1 MPDNNDNASRKR
13 IKTST
18 KSFGSSKKETHDS
31 SYFYDSKLFKTQKI
45 VQQKSII
52 QNEISKEVLNKVHNK
67 DSKNIDFI
75 PDNSIHLIITSPP
88 YNNSKEYDE
97 DLSLEEYLKLIND
110 VMVEAHRILIRG
122 GRICINIANIGRK
135 PYIPLSTYID
145 LIMIKIGF
153 LPRWQIIWDKSASAG
168 PSTAWG
174 SWQSASNPIL
184 RDIHEYILVYSK
196 GEFGRKNSRSNKD
209 DSISKDAFLE
219 NTKSI
224 WKFPTASAR
233 KIGHPAPFP
242 IELPKRLIEL
252 YSFENDIILDPFA
265 GSGTTA
271 IAAKTTNRNYI
282 MIDINSDYCK
292 LAKERINKL

>member
-1 MPDNNDNASRKR
+1 MPDNNDNVSRKR

-18 KSFGSSKKETHDS
+18 KSFGSSKNETHDS
-31 SYFYDSKLFKTQKI
+31 SYFFDSKLFNTQKI

-75 PDNSIHLIITSPP
+75 PDDSIHLIITSPP

-145 LIMIKIGF
+145 QIMIKIGF
-153 LPRWQIIWDKSASAG
+153 LPRGQIIWDKSASAG

-233 KIGHPAPFP
+233 KVGHPAPFP

-292 LAKERINKL
+292 LATERINKL

>member
-1 MPDNNDNASRKR
+1 MPDNNDNVSRKR

-31 SYFYDSKLFKTQKI
+31 SYFYDSKLFDTHKI

-75 PDNSIHLIITSPP
+75 PDDSIHLIITSPP

-97 DLSLEEYLKLIND
+97 DLSLEEYLKLITD

-145 LIMIKIGF
+145 QIMIKIGF
-153 LPRWQIIWDKSASAG
+153 LPRGQIIWDKSASAG

-233 KIGHPAPFP
+233 KVGHPAPFP

-292 LAKERINKL
+292 LATERINKL

>member
-1 MPDNNDNASRKR
+1 MPEDNVSRKR
-13 IKTST
+13 TKTST

-31 SYFYDSKLFKTQKI
+31 SYFYDSKLFNTQKI

-75 PDNSIHLIITSPP
+75 PDDSIHLIITSPP

-97 DLSLEEYLKLIND
+97 DLSLEEYLKLITD

-145 LIMIKIGF
+145 QIMIKIGF
-153 LPRWQIIWDKSASAG
+153 LPRGQIIWDKSASAG

-233 KIGHPAPFP
+233 KVGHPAPFP

>member
-1 MPDNNDNASRKR
+1 MPENNNNQFRKR

-31 SYFYDSKLFKTQKI
+31 SYFYDSKLFNTQKI
-45 VQQKSII
+45 VPEKSII
-52 QNEISKEVLNKVHNK
+52 QNEISKEILNKVHNK
-67 DSKNIDFI
+67 DSKNLDFI
-75 PDNSIHLIITSPP
+75 PDDSIHLIITSPP

-97 DLSLEEYLKLIND
+97 DLSLEEYLKLITD
-110 VMVEAHRILIRG
+110 VMIEAHRILIRG

-135 PYIPLSTYID
+135 PYIPLSTHID
-145 LIMIKIGF
+145 QIMLKIGF
-153 LPRWQIIWDKSASAG
+153 LPRGQIIWDKSASAG

>member
-1 MPDNNDNASRKR
+1 MSAITGIEGLEPTYLSIKHTKTIAIANKESIICGWSILQKELNKYKTNFIPVDSEHFSIWYGLKNNNDRVEKIYLTAS
-13 IKTST
+13 
-18 KSFGSSKKETHDS
+18 G
-31 SYFYDSKLFKTQKI
+31 
-45 VQQKSII
+45 
-52 QNEISKEVLNKVHNK
+52 
-67 DSKNIDFI
+67 
-75 PDNSIHLIITSPP
+75 
-88 YNNSKEYDE
+88 
-97 DLSLEEYLKLIND
+97 
-110 VMVEAHRILIRG
+110 
-122 GRICINIANIGRK
+122 
-135 PYIPLSTYID
+135 
-145 LIMIKIGF
+145 
-153 LPRWQIIWDKSASAG
+153 G

-233 KIGHPAPFP
+233 KVGHPAPFP

>member
-1 MPDNNDNASRKR
+1 MPDNNDNVSRKR

-31 SYFYDSKLFKTQKI
+31 SYFYDSKLFNTQKI

-75 PDNSIHLIITSPP
+75 PDDSIHLIITSPP

-145 LIMIKIGF
+145 QIMIKIGF
-153 LPRWQIIWDKSASAG
+153 LPRGQIIWDKSASAG

-233 KIGHPAPFP
+233 KVGHPAPFP

-271 IAAKTTNRNYI
+271 IAAKTTNRNFI

>member
-1 MPDNNDNASRKR
+1 MPDNNDKVSRKR

-31 SYFYDSKLFKTQKI
+31 SYFYDSKLFNTQKI

-75 PDNSIHLIITSPP
+75 PDDSIHLIITSPP

-145 LIMIKIGF
+145 QIMIKIGF
-153 LPRWQIIWDKSASAG
+153 LPRGQIIWDKSASAG

-233 KIGHPAPFP
+233 KVGHPAPFP

-292 LAKERINKL
+292 LATERINKL

>member
-1 MPDNNDNASRKR
+1 MKL
-13 IKTST
+13 
-18 KSFGSSKKETHDS
+18 SK
-31 SYFYDSKLFKTQKI
+31 
-45 VQQKSII
+45 
-52 QNEISKEVLNKVHNK
+52 
-67 DSKNIDFI
+67 KNIDFI
-75 PDNSIHLIITSPP
+75 PDDSIHLIITSPP

-97 DLSLEEYLKLIND
+97 DLSLEEYLKLITD

-145 LIMIKIGF
+145 QIMIKIGF
-153 LPRWQIIWDKSASAG
+153 LPRGQIIWDKSASAG

-233 KIGHPAPFP
+233 KVGHPAPFP

>member
-1 MPDNNDNASRKR
+1 MPDNNDNVSRKR

-31 SYFYDSKLFKTQKI
+31 SYFYDSKLFNTQKI

-75 PDNSIHLIITSPP
+75 PDDSIHLIITSPP

-145 LIMIKIGF
+145 QIMIKIGF
-153 LPRWQIIWDKSASAG
+153 LPRGQIIWDKSASAG

-233 KIGHPAPFP
+233 KVGHPAPFP

-292 LAKERINKL
+292 LATERINKL

>member
-1 MPDNNDNASRKR
+1 MPDNNDNVSRKR

-31 SYFYDSKLFKTQKI
+31 SYFYDSKLFNTQKI

-75 PDNSIHLIITSPP
+75 PDDSIHLIITSPP

-97 DLSLEEYLKLIND
+97 DLSLEEYLKLITD

-145 LIMIKIGF
+145 QIMIKIGF
-153 LPRWQIIWDKSASAG
+153 LPRGQIIWDKSASAG

-233 KIGHPAPFP
+233 KVGHPAPFP

>member
-1 MPDNNDNASRKR
+1 MPDNNDNVSRKR

-31 SYFYDSKLFKTQKI
+31 SYFYDSKLFNSQKI

-67 DSKNIDFI
+67 DSTNIDFI
-75 PDNSIHLIITSPP
+75 PDDSIHLIITSPP

-97 DLSLEEYLKLIND
+97 DLSLEEYLKLITD

-145 LIMIKIGF
+145 QIMIKIGF
-153 LPRWQIIWDKSASAG
+153 LPRGQIIWDKSASAG

-233 KIGHPAPFP
+233 KVGHPAPFP

>member
-1 MPDNNDNASRKR
+1 MPDNNDNVSRKR

-31 SYFYDSKLFKTQKI
+31 SYFYDSKLFDAHKI

-75 PDNSIHLIITSPP
+75 PDDSIHLIITSPP

-145 LIMIKIGF
+145 QIMIKIGF
-153 LPRWQIIWDKSASAG
+153 LPRGQIIWDKSASAG

-233 KIGHPAPFP
+233 KVGHPAPFP

-292 LAKERINKL
+292 LATERINKL

>member
-1 MPDNNDNASRKR
+1 MPDNNDNVSRKR

-31 SYFYDSKLFKTQKI
+31 SYFYDSKLFNTQKI

-75 PDNSIHLIITSPP
+75 PDDSIHLIITSPP

-97 DLSLEEYLKLIND
+97 DLSLEEYLKLITD

-135 PYIPLSTYID
+135 PYIPLSTHID
-145 LIMIKIGF
+145 QIMIKIGF
-153 LPRWQIIWDKSASAG
+153 LPRGQIIWDKSASAG

-233 KIGHPAPFP
+233 KVGHPAPFP

-292 LAKERINKL
+292 LATERINKL

>member
-1 MPDNNDNASRKR
+1 MPDNNDNVSRKR

-31 SYFYDSKLFKTQKI
+31 SYFYDSKLFDTHKI

-75 PDNSIHLIITSPP
+75 PDDSIHLIITSPP

-97 DLSLEEYLKLIND
+97 DLSLEEYLKLITD

-145 LIMIKIGF
+145 QIMIKIGF
-153 LPRWQIIWDKSASAG
+153 LPRGQIIWDKSASAG

-184 RDIHEYILVYSK
+184 RDIHEYILIYSK

-233 KIGHPAPFP
+233 KVGHPAPFP

-282 MIDINSDYCK
+282 MIEINSDYCK
-292 LAKERINKL
+292 LATERINKS

>member
-1 MPDNNDNASRKR
+1 MPDNNDNVSRKR

-31 SYFYDSKLFKTQKI
+31 TYFYDSKLFNTQKI

-75 PDNSIHLIITSPP
+75 PDDSIHLIITSPP

-145 LIMIKIGF
+145 QIMIKIGF
-153 LPRWQIIWDKSASAG
+153 LPRGQIIWDKSASAG

-233 KIGHPAPFP
+233 KVGHPAPFP

-292 LAKERINKL
+292 LATERINKL

>member
-1 MPDNNDNASRKR
+1 MPDNNDNVSRKR

-31 SYFYDSKLFKTQKI
+31 SYFYDSKLFNTQKI

-75 PDNSIHLIITSPP
+75 PDDSIHLIITSPP

-145 LIMIKIGF
+145 QIMIKIGF
-153 LPRWQIIWDKSASAG
+153 LPRGQIIWNKSASAG

-233 KIGHPAPFP
+233 KVGHPAPFP

-292 LAKERINKL
+292 LATERINNH

>member
-1 MPDNNDNASRKR
+1 
-13 IKTST
+13 
-18 KSFGSSKKETHDS
+18 
-31 SYFYDSKLFKTQKI
+31 
-45 VQQKSII
+45 
-52 QNEISKEVLNKVHNK
+52 
-67 DSKNIDFI
+67 
-75 PDNSIHLIITSPP
+75 
-88 YNNSKEYDE
+88 
-97 DLSLEEYLKLIND
+97 
-110 VMVEAHRILIRG
+110 MVEAHRILIRG

-145 LIMIKIGF
+145 QIMIKIGF
-153 LPRWQIIWDKSASAG
+153 LPRGQIIWDKSASAG

-174 SWQSASNPIL
+174 SWKSASNPIL
-184 RDIHEYILVYSK
+184 RDIHEYILIYSK

-233 KIGHPAPFP
+233 KVGHPAPFP

-271 IAAKTTNRNYI
+271 IAAKTTKRNYI

>member
-1 MPDNNDNASRKR
+1 MPDNNDNVSRKR

-31 SYFYDSKLFKTQKI
+31 SYFYDSKLFNTQKI

-145 LIMIKIGF
+145 QIMIKIGF
-153 LPRWQIIWDKSASAG
+153 LPRGQIIWDKSASAG

-292 LAKERINKL
+292 LATERINNL

>member
-1 MPDNNDNASRKR
+1 MPDNNDDVSRKR

-31 SYFYDSKLFKTQKI
+31 SYFYDSKLFNTQKI

-75 PDNSIHLIITSPP
+75 PDDSIHLIITSPP

-145 LIMIKIGF
+145 QIMIKIGF
-153 LPRWQIIWDKSASAG
+153 LPRGQIIWDKSASAG

-233 KIGHPAPFP
+233 KVGHPAPFP

-292 LAKERINKL
+292 LATERINKL

>member
-1 MPDNNDNASRKR
+1 MSNNNDNVSRKR

-31 SYFYDSKLFKTQKI
+31 SYFYDSKLFNTQKI

-75 PDNSIHLIITSPP
+75 PDDSIHLIITSPP

-145 LIMIKIGF
+145 QIMIKIGF
-153 LPRWQIIWDKSASAG
+153 LPRGQIIWDKSASAG

-233 KIGHPAPFP
+233 KVGHPAPFP

-292 LAKERINKL
+292 LATERINKL

>member
-1 MPDNNDNASRKR
+1 MPDNNDNVSRKR

-31 SYFYDSKLFKTQKI
+31 SYFYDSKLFNTQKI

-67 DSKNIDFI
+67 DSKNINFI
-75 PDNSIHLIITSPP
+75 PDDSIHLIITSPP

-145 LIMIKIGF
+145 QIMIKIGF
-153 LPRWQIIWDKSASAG
+153 LPRGQIIWDKSASAG

-292 LAKERINKL
+292 LATERINKL

>member
-1 MPDNNDNASRKR
+1 MHDNNDNVSRKR

-75 PDNSIHLIITSPP
+75 PDDSIHLIITSPP

-145 LIMIKIGF
+145 QIMIKIGF
-153 LPRWQIIWDKSASAG
+153 LPRGQIIWDKSASAG

>member
-1 MPDNNDNASRKR
+1 MPDNNDNVSRKR

-31 SYFYDSKLFKTQKI
+31 SYFYDSKLFNTQKI

-75 PDNSIHLIITSPP
+75 PDDSIHLIITSPP

-145 LIMIKIGF
+145 QIMIKIGF
-153 LPRWQIIWDKSASAG
+153 LPRGQIIWDKSASAG

-292 LAKERINKL
+292 LATERINKL

>member
-1 MPDNNDNASRKR
+1 MPDNNDNVSRKR

-31 SYFYDSKLFKTQKI
+31 SYFYDSKLFNTQKI

-75 PDNSIHLIITSPP
+75 PDDSIHLIITSPP

-135 PYIPLSTYID
+135 PYIPLSTHID
-145 LIMIKIGF
+145 QIMIKIGF
-153 LPRWQIIWDKSASAG
+153 LPRGQIIWDKSASAG

-233 KIGHPAPFP
+233 KVGHPAPFP

-292 LAKERINKL
+292 LATERINKL

>member
-1 MPDNNDNASRKR
+1 MPDNNDNVSRKR

-31 SYFYDSKLFKTQKI
+31 SYFYDSKLFDTHKI

-75 PDNSIHLIITSPP
+75 PDDSIHLIITSPP

-145 LIMIKIGF
+145 QIMIKIGF
-153 LPRWQIIWDKSASAG
+153 LPRGQIIWDKSASAG

-233 KIGHPAPFP
+233 KVGHPAPFP

>member
-1 MPDNNDNASRKR
+1 MPENNNNVSRKR

-31 SYFYDSKLFKTQKI
+31 SYFYDSKLFNTQKI
-45 VQQKSII
+45 VPQKSII
-52 QNEISKEVLNKVHNK
+52 QNEISKEILNKVHNK
-67 DSKNIDFI
+67 DSKNLDFI
-75 PDNSIHLIITSPP
+75 TDDSIHLIITSPP

-97 DLSLEEYLKLIND
+97 DLSLEEYLKLITD

-145 LIMIKIGF
+145 QIMIKIGF
-153 LPRWQIIWDKSASAG
+153 LPRGQIIWDKSASAG

-233 KIGHPAPFP
+233 KVGHPAPFP

-271 IAAKTTNRNYI
+271 IAAKSTNRNYI

-292 LAKERINKL
+292 LATERINKL

>member
-1 MPDNNDNASRKR
+1 MPDNNDNVSRKR

-31 SYFYDSKLFKTQKI
+31 SYFYDSKLFDAHKI

-75 PDNSIHLIITSPP
+75 PDDSIHLIITSPP

-145 LIMIKIGF
+145 QIMIKIGF
-153 LPRWQIIWDKSASAG
+153 LPRGQIIWDKSASAG

-233 KIGHPAPFP
+233 KVGHPAPFP

-292 LAKERINKL
+292 LAIERINNQ

>member
-1 MPDNNDNASRKR
+1 MPDNNDNVSRKR

-31 SYFYDSKLFKTQKI
+31 SYFYDSKLFDTHKI
-45 VQQKSII
+45 VQHKSII

-75 PDNSIHLIITSPP
+75 PDDSIHLIITSPP

-145 LIMIKIGF
+145 QIMIKIGF
-153 LPRWQIIWDKSASAG
+153 LPRGQIIWDKSASAG

-233 KIGHPAPFP
+233 KVGHPAPFP

-292 LAKERINKL
+292 LATERINKL

>member
-1 MPDNNDNASRKR
+1 M
-13 IKTST
+13 KTST

-31 SYFYDSKLFKTQKI
+31 SYFYDSKLFDTHKI

-67 DSKNIDFI
+67 DSTNIDFI
-75 PDNSIHLIITSPP
+75 PDDSIHLIITSPP

-145 LIMIKIGF
+145 QIMIKIGF
-153 LPRWQIIWDKSASAG
+153 LPRGQIIWDKSASAG

-233 KIGHPAPFP
+233 KVGHPAPFP

-292 LAKERINKL
+292 LATERINKL

>member
-1 MPDNNDNASRKR
+1 MPENNDNVSRKR

-31 SYFYDSKLFKTQKI
+31 SYFYDSKLFNTQKI

-75 PDNSIHLIITSPP
+75 PDDSIHLIITSPP

-145 LIMIKIGF
+145 QIMIKIGF
-153 LPRWQIIWDKSASAG
+153 LPRGQIIWDKSASAG

-233 KIGHPAPFP
+233 KVGHPAPFP

-292 LAKERINKL
+292 LATERINKL

>member
-1 MPDNNDNASRKR
+1 MPDNNNNVSRKR

-31 SYFYDSKLFKTQKI
+31 SYFYDSKLFNTQKI

-75 PDNSIHLIITSPP
+75 PDDSIHLIITSPP

-145 LIMIKIGF
+145 QIMIKIGF
-153 LPRWQIIWDKSASAG
+153 LPRGQIIWDKSASAG

-233 KIGHPAPFP
+233 KVGHPAPFP

>member
-1 MPDNNDNASRKR
+1 MPDNSDNVSRKR

-31 SYFYDSKLFKTQKI
+31 SYFYDSKLFNTQKI

-75 PDNSIHLIITSPP
+75 PDDSIHLIITSPP

-145 LIMIKIGF
+145 QIMIKIGF
-153 LPRWQIIWDKSASAG
+153 LPRGQIIWDKSASAG

-233 KIGHPAPFP
+233 KVGHPAPFP

-292 LAKERINKL
+292 LATERINKL

>member
-1 MPDNNDNASRKR
+1 MPDNNDNVSRKR

-31 SYFYDSKLFKTQKI
+31 SYFYDSKLFNTHKI

-75 PDNSIHLIITSPP
+75 PDDSIHLIITSPP

-97 DLSLEEYLKLIND
+97 DLSLEEYLKLITD

-145 LIMIKIGF
+145 QIMIKIGF
-153 LPRWQIIWDKSASAG
+153 LPRGQIIWDKSASAG

-233 KIGHPAPFP
+233 KVGHPAPFP

>member
-145 LIMIKIGF
+145 QIMIKIGF
-153 LPRWQIIWDKSASAG
+153 LPRGQIIWDKSASAG